1 MLCGNPWAE
10 GGGREGLGHSDLTTA
25 DTASLQGEPQAA
37 GMVPAWTATQEP
49 GPRGPGLGDAHSSL
63 PAGLAAID
71 THSLNLP
78 AAPWRGEARP
88 APIPRDGGPDLLSI
102 PRGGGTR
109 PAPIPR
115 SGGPDLLSFLGV
127 GARPAPILPGVGTV
141 ALRVPKPHSQ
151 DRRQAWG
158 PHQPDPRVDMP
169 KSMPSAK

>member
-1 MLCGNPWAE
+1 MP
-10 GGGREGLGHSDLTTA
+10 TA
-25 DTASLQGEPQAA
+25 ASLQ
-37 GMVPAWTATQEP
+37 AWLPLTPTASICQQLP
-49 GPRGPGLGDAHSSL
+49 GVGR
-63 PAGLAAID
+63 
-71 THSLNLP
+71 
-78 AAPWRGEARP
+78 
-88 APIPRDGGPDLLSI
+88 PDLLPFLGMGGQTYYPFPEVGEPDLLPFLGVGEPDLLPI

>member
-109 PAPIPR
+109 PAPISR
-115 SGGPDLLSFLGV
+115 GGGT
-127 GARPAPILPGVGTV
+127 RPAP
-141 ALRVPKPHSQ
+141 HSQ
-151 DRRQAWG
+151 RWG
-158 PHQPDPRVDMP
+158 NQTCSCSQEWGTRPALIPRGGGQTCSNSPRGGDGGSEGP
-169 KSMPSAK
+169 